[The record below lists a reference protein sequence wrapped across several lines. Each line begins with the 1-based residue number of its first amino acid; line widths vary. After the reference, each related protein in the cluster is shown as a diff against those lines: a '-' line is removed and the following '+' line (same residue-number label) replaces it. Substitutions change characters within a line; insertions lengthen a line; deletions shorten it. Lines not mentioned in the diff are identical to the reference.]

1 MIGNGNPYEL
11 DTIDSVLHTGRIH
24 KERQL
29 DTRHVNGVPIQRI
42 SRIGV
47 FESIIN
53 ILFCARFFKMNH
65 YSAVERQVKNEYQ
78 WIKPKNK
85 QPKSN
90 QYVKELNLL

>member
-29 DTRHVNGVPIQRI
+29 DTRHVNGAPIQQI

-65 YSAVERQVKNEYQ
+65 YSAVERQVKNESYG
-78 WIKPKNK
+78 IKPKSK
-85 QPKSN
+85 QPKAIN
-90 QYVKELNLL
+90 MLKN